1 MPALLVRPDRISRF
15 LGREIGAEEL
25 SDLLARLGISVDEVT
40 PEGIKAEYNPNRP
53 DFSSHAGIARALKGV
68 LGLELGAP
76 RIVCRPSGWK
86 VVVDRSVKEVRPFVV
101 AGLVRGLRLGEQDI
115 LELIAMQEDLHWV
128 LGRDRRKVAIGLH
141 DTSKVRPPI
150 RYLARPLGEVRFVP
164 LHGSFPMT
172 GDEIL
177 EKLETG
183 RKYARLVRP
192 YGVAPLLIDA
202 KGDVL
207 SFPPVIN
214 SSLTEVTTST
224 TDVFIDVTGTDFEA
238 VSKALNII
246 VYALH
251 DMGVRLHSVTIVDGR
266 KRFKTPDLRPERWR
280 VDPETVRGALGVDLN
295 VREIVRALRMMRFD
309 VRARGGRSIEVHVPP
324 YRVDILHPID
334 FAEEVFIALQER
346 VVPEFPGTMT
356 FGELLPET
364 RALDAIRTAFIGL
377 GFTEAFN
384 TVLSNYRRDYELF
397 SVSGPEPVRIL
408 NPVSAEYDILRT
420 MLLPG
425 LLTTLS
431 VNRHNPYPQRFFE
444 VGDVV
449 LYDPERP
456 EMTRRVVKVAC
467 VVSHANASYSEIK
480 SVYEELSRYVKR
492 EIAPVERDY
501 QFMVPGRSVT
511 LMHGGKEVG
520 FAGEV
525 HPKVLEAFGLE
536 MPVAAM
542 ELELGP
548 LGLWS

>member
-1 MPALLVRPDRISRF
+1 MPAILVRPERISRF
-15 LGREIGAEEL
+15 LGREVGAAEL
-25 SDLLARLGISVDEVT
+25 AELLARLGISVDEVT

-68 LGLELGAP
+68 IGLELGAP
-76 RIVCRPSGWK
+76 KARCRPSGWR
-86 VVVDRSVKEVRPFVV
+86 VIVDESVKAVRPFVV
-101 AGLVRGLRLGEQDI
+101 AALVRGLRLDEHDI

-141 DTSKVRPPI
+141 DASKVKPPI
-150 RYLARPLGEVRFVP
+150 RYLARPLNEVRFVP
-164 LHGSFPMT
+164 LHESFPMT
-172 GDEIL
+172 GEEIL

-183 RKYARLVRP
+183 RRYGGLVRP
-192 YGVAPLLIDA
+192 YGVAPLLVDA

-224 TDVFIDVTGTDFEA
+224 TEVFIDVTGTDLEA
-238 VSKALNII
+238 VSKALNIL
-246 VYALH
+246 VYALNE
-251 DMGVRLHSVTIVDGR
+251 MGGRIYSVTVADGR
-266 KRFKTPDLRPERWR
+266 KRFRTPDLRPERWR
-280 VDPETVRGALGVDLN
+280 VDPEMVRSALGVNLTD
-295 VREIVRALRMMRFD
+295 REIVRALRIMRLD
-309 VRARGGRSIEVHVPP
+309 ARMRGKRSIEVLVPP
-324 YRVDILHPID
+324 YRVDVLHPID

-356 FGELLPET
+356 FGGLLPET
-364 RALDAIRTAFIGL
+364 RAVDAIRTTFIGL

-384 TVLSNYRRDYELF
+384 TVLSNHRRDYELL
-397 SVSGPEPVRIL
+397 SVTAPEPVRIL

-425 LLTTLS
+425 LLTTLA

-449 LYDPERP
+449 LYDPERS
-456 EMTRRVVKVAC
+456 EMTRRVLKAAC
-467 VVSHANASYSEIK
+467 VVSHAYASYSEIK
-480 SVYEELSRYVKR
+480 SIYEEFSRCVKR
-492 EIAPVERDY
+492 EIVPVEREY
-501 QFMVPGRSVT
+501 PFMVEGRSVALT
-511 LMHGGKEVG
+511 HNGREVG

-525 HPKVLEAFGLE
+525 HPRVLESFGIE

-542 ELELGP
+542 ELELEP
-548 LGLWS
+548 LRLWT

>member
-1 MPALLVRPDRISRF
+1 MPAVLVRPDRISRF
-15 LGREIGAEEL
+15 LGREISAEAL

-40 PEGIKAEYNPNRP
+40 PEGVKAEYNPNRP
-53 DFSSHAGIARALKGV
+53 DFSSHAGIARALKGI

-76 RIVCRPSGWK
+76 KIACRPSGWK
-86 VVVDRSVKEVRPFVV
+86 VVVDRSVKGVRPFVV
-101 AGLVRGLRLGEQDI
+101 AGLVKGLRFEEQDI

-141 DTSKVRPPI
+141 DASKIRPPI

-164 LHGSFPMT
+164 LHESFPMT
-172 GDEIL
+172 GEEIL
-177 EKLETG
+177 ERLETG
-183 RKYARLVRP
+183 RKYAKLVRP
-192 YGVAPLLIDA
+192 YGVAPLLIDD

-224 TDVFIDVTGTDFEA
+224 TDVFIDVTGTDLEA
-238 VSKALNII
+238 ISKALNIL

-251 DMGVRLHSVTIVDGR
+251 DMGGKLYSVTIVDGQ
-266 KRFKTPDLRPERWR
+266 KRFRTPDLRLERWR
-280 VDPETVRGALGVDLN
+280 VDVETVNSALGVDLN
-295 VREIVRALRMMRFD
+295 AREIVRALRMMRLEA
-309 VRARGGRSIEVHVPP
+309 RARGKRSVEVHVPP

-334 FAEEVFIALQER
+334 FAEEVFIAMQER

-356 FGELLPET
+356 FGGLLPET
-364 RALDAIRTAFIGL
+364 RALDAVRTAFIGL

-425 LLTTLS
+425 LLTTLA

-456 EMTRRVVKVAC
+456 EMTRRVVKAAC

-480 SVYEELSRYVKR
+480 SIYEELSRYFKR

-501 QFMVPGRSVT
+501 PFMVPGRSVA

-525 HPKVLEAFGLE
+525 HPRVLESFGLE

>member
-1 MPALLVRPDRISRF
+1 MPAILVRPERISRF

-25 SDLLARLGISVDEVT
+25 AELLARLGISVDEVT
-40 PEGIKAEYNPNRP
+40 PGGIKAEYNPNRP

-76 RIVCRPSGWK
+76 RVSCRPSGWR
-86 VVVDRSVKEVRPFVV
+86 VIVDESVKAVRPFVV
-101 AGLVRGLRLGEQDI
+101 AALVRGLGLEEEDI

-141 DTSKVRPPI
+141 DASKVRPPI
-150 RYLARPLGEVRFVP
+150 RYLARPLNEVRFVP
-164 LHGSFPMT
+164 LHESFPMT
-172 GDEIL
+172 GEEIL

-183 RKYARLVRP
+183 RRYGRLVRP
-192 YGVAPLLIDA
+192 YGVAPLLVDA

-224 TDVFIDVTGTDFEA
+224 TEVFIDVTGTDLEA
-238 VSKALNII
+238 VSKALNIL

-251 DMGVRLHSVTIVDGR
+251 EMGGRIYSVTVVDGR
-266 KRFKTPDLRPERWR
+266 KRLRTPDLRPERWR
-280 VDPETVRGALGVDLN
+280 VYPETVRRALGVDLPE
-295 VREIVRALRMMRFD
+295 REIVRALRMMRLD
-309 VRARGGRSIEVHVPP
+309 ARMRGKGSIEVHVPP
-324 YRVDILHPID
+324 YRVDVLHPID
-334 FAEEVFIALQER
+334 FAEDVFIALQER
-346 VVPEFPGTMT
+346 VVPEFPDTTT
-356 FGELLPET
+356 FGGLLPET
-364 RALDAIRTAFIGL
+364 RALDAIKAAFIGL

-384 TVLSNYRRDYELF
+384 TVLSNYRRDYELL

-425 LLTTLS
+425 LLTTLA

-456 EMTRRVVKVAC
+456 EMTRRVVKAAC
-467 VVSHANASYSEIK
+467 VVSHATASYSEIK
-480 SVYEELSRYVKR
+480 SVYEEFSRYVKR
-492 EIAPVERDY
+492 EIVPVERDY
-501 QFMVPGRSVT
+501 PFMVPGRSVALT
-511 LMHGGKEVG
+511 YGGKEVG

-525 HPKVLEAFGLE
+525 HPRVLESFDLE

-548 LGLWS
+548 LGLWA

>member
-1 MPALLVRPDRISRF
+1 VPAILVRPERISRF

-25 SDLLARLGISVDEVT
+25 AELLARLGISVDEVT
-40 PEGIKAEYNPNRP
+40 PGGIKAEYNPNRP
-53 DFSSHAGIARALKGV
+53 DFSSHAGIARALNGV

-76 RIVCRPSGWK
+76 RVSCRPSGWR
-86 VVVDRSVKEVRPFVV
+86 VIVDESVKAVRPFVV
-101 AGLVRGLRLGEQDI
+101 AALVRGLGLEEEDI

-141 DTSKVRPPI
+141 DASKVRPPI
-150 RYLARPLGEVRFVP
+150 RYLARPLNEVRFVP
-164 LHGSFPMT
+164 LRGSFPMT
-172 GDEIL
+172 GEEIL

-183 RKYARLVRP
+183 RKYGRLVRP
-192 YGVAPLLIDA
+192 YGVAPLLVDA

-224 TDVFIDVTGTDFEA
+224 TEVFIDVTGTDLEA
-238 VSKALNII
+238 VSKALNIL

-251 DMGVRLHSVTIVDGR
+251 EMGGRIYSVTVVDGR
-266 KRFKTPDLRPERWR
+266 KRLRTPDLRPERWR
-280 VDPETVRGALGVDLN
+280 VYPETVRRALGVDLPE
-295 VREIVRALRMMRFD
+295 REIVRALRMMRLD
-309 VRARGGRSIEVHVPP
+309 ARMRGKGSIEVQVPP
-324 YRVDILHPID
+324 YRVDVLHPID
-334 FAEEVFIALQER
+334 FAEDVFIALQER
-346 VVPEFPGTMT
+346 VVPEFPDTTT
-356 FGELLPET
+356 FGGLLPET
-364 RALDAIRTAFIGL
+364 RALDAIKAAFIGL

-384 TVLSNYRRDYELF
+384 TVLSNYRRDYELL

-425 LLTTLS
+425 LLTTLA

-456 EMTRRVVKVAC
+456 EMTRRVVKAAC
-467 VVSHANASYSEIK
+467 VVSHATASYSEIK
-480 SVYEELSRYVKR
+480 SVYEEFSRYVKR

-501 QFMVPGRSVT
+501 PFMVPGRSVALT
-511 LMHGGKEVG
+511 YGGKEVG

-525 HPKVLEAFGLE
+525 HPRVLESFDLE

-548 LGLWS
+548 LGLWA

>member
-1 MPALLVRPDRISRF
+1 VPAILVRPERISRF

-25 SDLLARLGISVDEVT
+25 AELLARLGISVDEVT
-40 PEGIKAEYNPNRP
+40 PGGIKAEYNPNRP

-76 RIVCRPSGWK
+76 KVSCRPSGWR
-86 VVVDRSVKEVRPFVV
+86 VIVDESVKAVRPFVV
-101 AGLVRGLRLGEQDI
+101 AALVRGLGLEEEDI
-115 LELIAMQEDLHWV
+115 LELVAMQEDLHWV

-141 DTSKVRPPI
+141 DASKVRPPI
-150 RYLARPLGEVRFVP
+150 RYLARPLNEVRFVP
-164 LHGSFPMT
+164 LHESFPMT
-172 GDEIL
+172 GEEIL

-183 RKYARLVRP
+183 RKYGRLVRP
-192 YGVAPLLIDA
+192 YGVAPLLVDA

-224 TDVFIDVTGTDFEA
+224 TEVFIDVTGTDLEA
-238 VSKALNII
+238 VSKALNIL

-251 DMGVRLHSVTIVDGR
+251 EMGGRIYSVTVVDGR
-266 KRFKTPDLRPERWR
+266 KRLRTPDLRPERWR
-280 VDPETVRGALGVDLN
+280 VYPEAVRRALGVDLPE
-295 VREIVRALRMMRFD
+295 REIVRALRMMRLD
-309 VRARGGRSIEVHVPP
+309 ARMRGKGSIEVQVPP
-324 YRVDILHPID
+324 YRVDVLHPID

-346 VVPEFPGTMT
+346 VLPEFPDTTT
-356 FGELLPET
+356 FGGLLPET
-364 RALDAIRTAFIGL
+364 RTIDAIKAAFIGL

-384 TVLSNYRRDYELF
+384 TVLSNYRRDYELL
-397 SVSGPEPVRIL
+397 SVDGPEPVRIL

-425 LLTTLS
+425 LLTTLA

-456 EMTRRVVKVAC
+456 EMTRRVVKAAC
-467 VVSHANASYSEIK
+467 VVSHATASYSEIK
-480 SVYEELSRYVKR
+480 SVYEEFSRYVKR

-501 QFMVPGRSVT
+501 PFMVPGRSVALT
-511 LMHGGKEVG
+511 YGGEEVG

-525 HPKVLEAFGLE
+525 HPRVLESFDLE

-548 LGLWS
+548 LGLWA

>member
-1 MPALLVRPDRISRF
+1 MPAILVRPERISRF

-25 SDLLARLGISVDEVT
+25 AELLARLGISVDEVT
-40 PEGIKAEYNPNRP
+40 PGGIKAEYNPNRP

-68 LGLELGAP
+68 LGLEFGAP
-76 RIVCRPSGWK
+76 RVSCRPSGWR
-86 VVVDRSVKEVRPFVV
+86 VIVDESVKAVRPFVV
-101 AGLVRGLRLGEQDI
+101 AALVRGLGLEEEDI

-141 DTSKVRPPI
+141 DASKVRPPI
-150 RYLARPLGEVRFVP
+150 RYLARPLNEVRFVP
-164 LHGSFPMT
+164 LHESFPMT
-172 GDEIL
+172 GEEIL

-183 RKYARLVRP
+183 RKYGRLVRP
-192 YGVAPLLIDA
+192 YGVAPLLVDA

-224 TDVFIDVTGTDFEA
+224 TEVFIDVTGTDLEA
-238 VSKALNII
+238 VSKALNIL

-251 DMGVRLHSVTIVDGR
+251 DMGGRIYSVTVVDGR
-266 KRFKTPDLRPERWR
+266 RRFRTPDLRPERWR
-280 VDPETVRGALGVDLN
+280 VYPETVTRTLGVDLSE
-295 VREIVRALRMMRFD
+295 REIVRALRMMRLD
-309 VRARGGRSIEVHVPP
+309 ARMRGKRSIEVHVPP
-324 YRVDILHPID
+324 YRVDVLHPID
-334 FAEEVFIALQER
+334 FAEDVFIALQER
-346 VVPEFPGTMT
+346 VVPEFPDTTT
-356 FGELLPET
+356 FGGLLPET
-364 RALDAIRTAFIGL
+364 RALDAIKAAFIGL

-384 TVLSNYRRDYELF
+384 TILSNYRRDYELL

-425 LLTTLS
+425 LLTTLA

-456 EMTRRVVKVAC
+456 EMTRRVVKAAC
-467 VVSHANASYSEIK
+467 VVSHATASYSEIK
-480 SVYEELSRYVKR
+480 SVYEEFSRYVKR

-501 QFMVPGRSVT
+501 PFMVPGRSVALT
-511 LMHGGKEVG
+511 YRGKEVG

-525 HPKVLEAFGLE
+525 HPRVLESFDLE

-548 LGLWS
+548 LGLWA